1 MKSISVFIL
10 IGGSSKRFGNTKWRA
25 KINGLTV
32 INRMLQTCAI
42 FDKTYLIGKMQ
53 PNDLIEYPFFK
64 DVLEINAPINGL
76 YTALENTTKDWIL
89 LLSCDLPLISKDIL
103 SKLVENNHTSKN
115 IIIPKVHG
123 KLQPTCALYN
133 RKLKNNC
140 FEQIKS
146 NELSL
151 TKFVM
156 NHDPHAVDFST
167 QSDMFLNMNTKNDL
181 REAKK
186 ILSSKKT
193 SI

>member
-32 INRMLQTCAI
+32 INRILQTCTI
-42 FDKTYLIGKMQ
+42 FGKTNLIGKMQ

-76 YTALENTTKDWIL
+76 YTALKNTTKDWIL

-103 SKLVENNHTSKN
+103 SRLVENNHTSKN

-156 NHDPHAVDFST
+156 NHDPHTVDFST

>member
-25 KINGLTV
+25 KINGLSV
-32 INRMLQTCAI
+32 INRILHTCAI
-42 FDKTYLIGKMQ
+42 FEKSYLIGKMQ
-53 PNDLIEYPFFK
+53 PDDLMHLPFFK
-64 DVLEINAPINGL
+64 DILEINAPINGL
-76 YTALENTTKDWIL
+76 YTALENTSTDWVL
-89 LLSCDLPLISKDIL
+89 LLSCDLPLISKDVL
-103 SKLVENNHTSKN
+103 SKLAKNNHTSKN

-140 FEQIKS
+140 FEQIKN

-156 NHDPHAVDFST
+156 NHDPHTVDFSI

>member
-89 LLSCDLPLISKDIL
+89 LLSCDLPMISKDIL

-156 NHDPHAVDFST
+156 NHDPHTVDFST

>member
-103 SKLVENNHTSKN
+103 SKLVRKNHTTKN

-156 NHDPHAVDFST
+156 NHDPHTVDFST